1 MANTKVT
8 QRDYFNEIIALAK
21 ANERNDLVEF
31 CESRIALLEKKTSKV
46 SAKKTAEV
54 DANTT
59 AVYDALVAVG
69 KAVTVTELTKTATN
83 AVKDFAPQK
92 TSAYLKKLVESGKAV
107 KTTEKKVSYFKA
119 VAEVEDAE

>member
-1 MANTKVT
+1 MANTKTT
-8 QRDYFNEIIALAK
+8 QKEYFAELIALAK
-21 ANERNDLVEF
+21 ANDRADLVEF
-31 CESRIALLEKKTSKV
+31 CEGRVALLEKKSGKV

-54 DANTT
+54 DANTK

-92 TSAYLKKLVESGKAV
+92 TSAYLKKLVDGGKATRTMDK
-107 KTTEKKVSYFKA
+107 KTALFTA
-119 VAEVEDAE
+119 VQ

>member
-8 QRDYFNEIIALAK
+8 QKEYFAELIALAK
-21 ANERNDLVEF
+21 ANERTDLVEF
-31 CESRIALLEKKTSKV
+31 CERRVALLEKKSGKV

-107 KTTEKKVSYFKA
+107 RTMDKKTALFTA
-119 VAEVEDAE
+119 VQ